1 MGRSNKESIPGR
13 TYSEAGGRGE
23 RQEKETQNRT
33 GKKWQGHK
41 PANMSK
47 KQILRLSFLM
57 WDSSDKEGYI

>member
-23 RQEKETQNRT
+23 RQEKETQNRA

-47 KQILRLSFLM
+47 KQILRLSFM
-57 WDSSDKEGYI
+57 M